1 MKTIGLIG
9 GMSWEST
16 IPYYSIINE
25 YMKNHLGGL
34 HSAKLVLYNVDF
46 AELERCLPTGDWDTI
61 TKILVKAA
69 KSLENAGVNFI
80 LICTNTMHNVFEQVQ
95 DSISIP
101 LIHIADATADAIKD
115 SGYKKVALLGTKYTM
130 TEKFYVSRLSKK
142 GYEVLIPNEED
153 IELVNSII
161 FDELCLGI
169 INNSSRKEYIRII
182 QGLKDKGAQAVIFGC
197 TEIGLLLS
205 ETDSPLPV
213 YDTTVIHATKAAIGA
228 LKD

>member
-46 AELERCLPTGDWDTI
+46 AELERCLPIGDWDTI

-69 KSLENAGVNFI
+69 KSLENAGVDFI

-142 GYEVLIPNEED
+142 GCKRTIVGTPTWIAALKSGYIKVAFCSFPVVKVTMEVILRRN
-153 IELVNSII
+153 
-161 FDELCLGI
+161 LCHDHPCAWE
-169 INNSSRKEYIRII
+169 S
-182 QGLKDKGAQAVIFGC
+182 
-197 TEIGLLLS
+197 LS
-205 ETDSPLPV
+205 EGIQNNRRVLSCLPLPFRRCCR
-213 YDTTVIHATKAAIGA
+213 
-228 LKD
+228 